1 VEDQIATISEP
12 GFSLL
17 ITAFNGMANRAGGH
31 IMLRRVGLVLIL
43 ALAGTG
49 CLFPGAKPSGQVVGK
64 NAKIDEASLE
74 LAERVE
80 DVAQKL
86 LHGTPLGLPEM
97 DVLMVGLPDP
107 ELFHRDSH
115 VLYISEGLVKQ
126 CKDDETLAAML
137 ARDIATMTVEFR
149 RTLARA
155 GTDFTTKQP
164 DFMEADALAGT
175 LLRNAGYEQHT
186 LKATKEMHN
195 STLGHS
201 ALAKQ
206 LGGAKAT
213 PKWSK

>member
-1 VEDQIATISEP
+1 
-12 GFSLL
+12 
-17 ITAFNGMANRAGGH
+17 
-31 IMLRRVGLVLIL
+31 MLRCVGVAVLL

-49 CLFPGAKPSGQVVGK
+49 CVFLGAKPSGQVIGK

-80 DVAQKL
+80 DVSQKL
-86 LHGTPLGLPEM
+86 LHGTPLGVPEM

-126 CKDDETLAAML
+126 CKDDGTLAAML
-137 ARDIATMTVEFR
+137 ARDIATMTIEYR

-155 GTDFTTKQP
+155 GTDFTAKQP
-164 DFMEADALAGT
+164 DFMEADTLAYT
-175 LLRNAGYEQHT
+175 LLRNAGYEQNT
-186 LKATKEMHN
+186 LQATKELHN
-195 STLGHS
+195 GTLGHS

-213 PKWSK
+213 PKWSR

>member
-1 VEDQIATISEP
+1 
-12 GFSLL
+12 
-17 ITAFNGMANRAGGH
+17 MRC
-31 IMLRRVGLVLIL
+31 VGVAVLL

-49 CLFPGAKPSGQVVGK
+49 CVMLGSKPSGKVIGK
-64 NAKIDEASLE
+64 NAQIDEASLE

-86 LHGTPLGLPEM
+86 LHGTPLGIPEM
-97 DVLMVGLPDP
+97 DVLMVGMADP

-126 CKDDETLAAML
+126 CKDDEILAAML
-137 ARDIATMTVEFR
+137 ARDMATMTVEYR
-149 RTLARA
+149 RTLART

-175 LLRNAGYEQHT
+175 LLRNAGYEPNVLHT
-186 LKATKEMHN
+186 TKELHN

>member
-1 VEDQIATISEP
+1 
-12 GFSLL
+12 
-17 ITAFNGMANRAGGH
+17 M
-31 IMLRRVGLVLIL
+31 MKCVGVALFL

-49 CLFPGAKPSGQVVGK
+49 CVFLGSKPSGQVVGK

-80 DVAQKL
+80 DISQKL
-86 LHGTPLGLPEM
+86 LHGTPLGIPEM
-97 DVLMVGLPDP
+97 EVLMVGMPDP

-126 CKDDETLAAML
+126 CKDDEILAAML
-137 ARDIATMTVEFR
+137 ARDIATMTVEYR
-149 RTLARA
+149 RNLARA
-155 GTDFTTKQP
+155 GTDLSAKQA
-164 DFMEADALAGT
+164 DFLETDGIART
-175 LLRNAGYEQHT
+175 LLRNAGYEPKT
-186 LKATKEMHN
+186 LNTTKELHT